1 MKGGRTM
8 KKRMVLLGGCLFF
21 ILVVLGVFFPNHRA
35 EAKAEL
41 NILVMPGYEEP
52 QIINEF
58 EKKYDCKIN
67 FKIYPSSDEMMAL
80 LLSSKKG
87 TFDVVTPDAPYV
99 AKLVKANLI
108 KPLNPKDYPINDFF
122 PRFHRFEQHWID
134 NKLYAVTSRWGFYGL
149 AYNSKYVDAA
159 DMQSYAGL
167 WKEKYKGKIAIFDWY
182 LPNMGCIAKYLG
194 YQKPYDIG
202 TQELTKVA
210 DTLYSLKPY
219 VGTIAPTNSDTIQ
232 ALANANMWISIAG
245 EWLQVLLKEQ
255 GHPIELSNPKEGG
268 VSWTEALVIMKDSK
282 NPELAKKYCQWILS
296 PEIQAR
302 LAWANA
308 FHATVPNMKA
318 VNFMKKG
325 DAAMLHMDDG
335 NYLNAVLKNIAP
347 RKLPADEEAW
357 KKIWQTFKSK

>member
-1 MKGGRTM
+1 M
-8 KKRMVLLGGCLFF
+8 KKVVALLAGGSLFF
-21 ILVVLGVFFPNHRA
+21 ILVAIGVFFPSHRA
-35 EAKAEL
+35 EAKDEL
-41 NILVMPGYEEP
+41 NILVMAGYEEP

-58 EKKYDCKIN
+58 EQKYNCKVN
-67 FKIYPSSDEMMAL
+67 SKIYPSSDEMMAL

-99 AKLVKANLI
+99 AKLVKAGLI
-108 KPLNPKDYPINDFF
+108 KPLNPNDYPIKDFF
-122 PRFHRFEQHWID
+122 PRFHHYEQHWIN

-149 AYNSKYVDAA
+149 AYNSKYVDPA

-202 TQELTKVA
+202 PQELTKVA

-219 VGTIAPTNSDTIQ
+219 VGAIPPTNSDTIQ
-232 ALANANMWISIAG
+232 ALATENMWISIAG

-268 VSWTEALVIMKDSK
+268 VTWTEALVIMKDSK
-282 NPELAKKYCQWILS
+282 KPELAKKYCQWILS

-308 FHATVPNMKA
+308 FHATVPNTKA
-318 VNFMKKG
+318 ANFMKKEN
-325 DAAMLHMDDG
+325 AAMLHMDDW
-335 NYLNAVLKNIAP
+335 NYLNAVLKNVAF